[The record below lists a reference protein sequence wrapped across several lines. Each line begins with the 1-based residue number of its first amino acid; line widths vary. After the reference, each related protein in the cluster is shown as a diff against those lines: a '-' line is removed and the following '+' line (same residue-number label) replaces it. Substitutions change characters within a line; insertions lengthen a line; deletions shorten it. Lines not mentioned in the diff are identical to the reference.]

1 MAATIDTINQQ
12 ISDLKKKTIVV
23 PAWSDLEKEY
33 DPRKHP
39 VMTDKQYRDKVKK
52 GIVERMTRITYGW
65 QKLATKRMAELIFG
79 IPAERI
85 YKPKGEAE
93 KKASRIIED
102 IYQRNRINSVNLD
115 RAKQLYASCE
125 FITLWY
131 AQAQPTEYA
140 GETSPLKLRC
150 KTFSPMKGDT
160 LYPRFDEYDDLIALS
175 VEYQRQ
181 EENKTITYFDSYTD
195 TTHTRWR
202 NDGKGWQVDIE
213 EQINIGK
220 IAGVYKERPEPIW
233 ENTSDNVYEAEWAMS
248 RNGNYLRKNS
258 RPTWVICSDD
268 NVNVGK
274 EPTDNTSSRN
284 IVKYSKGSTAGYAT
298 WTQAIESLRFH
309 VEEIK
314 KNFFMQLQ
322 LPDMSMEN
330 MKATPMSGEARKMMF
345 IDSQLKVLDEQGLWL
360 EVFDR
365 ELNVVRAFAKV
376 MYPHLAAAIDSLTV
390 EHKITPYVISDTSER
405 IKNLSDAAG
414 GKAIASRRTAVSRLG
429 WADDVDEELEAISN
443 DEMGDVFNEAAV

>member
-1 MAATIDTINQQ
+1 MATSENINQQ
-12 ISDLKKKTIVV
+12 IADLKKKTIVV

-33 DPRKHP
+33 DPTKHP
-39 VMTDKQYRDKVKK
+39 VKTDKQYKDKVKK
-52 GIVERMTRITYGW
+52 GVVERMTRITYGW
-65 QKLATKRMAELIFG
+65 QRLATKRMAELIFG
-79 IPAERI
+79 IPPKRI
-85 YKPKGEAE
+85 YKPENDDE
-93 KKASRIIED
+93 KLVAKIIED

-131 AQAQPTEYA
+131 AQAQPTQYA
-140 GETSPLKLRC
+140 GEESPLKLRC
-150 KTFSPMKGDT
+150 KTFSPMKGDA

-175 VEYQRQ
+175 VEYKRQ
-181 EENKTITYFDSYTD
+181 EDSLVVTYFDSYTD

-202 NDGKGWQVDIE
+202 NDGTGWMTDIE

-220 IAGVYKERPEPIW
+220 IAGVYAQRPEPIW

-258 RPTWVICSDD
+258 RPTWVICTDD

-274 EPTDNTSSRN
+274 EPTDNTAARN

-309 VEEIK
+309 IEEIK
-314 KNFFMQLQ
+314 KNYFMQLQ

-360 EVFDR
+360 EAFDR
-365 ELNVVRAFAKV
+365 ELNVVRAFAKI
-376 MYPHLAAAIDSLTV
+376 MYPHLTAAIDSLTV
-390 EHKITPYVISDTSER
+390 EHEITPYTISDTSER

-429 WADDVDEELEAISN
+429 WAEDIDEELEAISN
-443 DEMGDVFNEAAV
+443 DEMGDVFNEPTA